1 MQGRERERWRTD
13 VSVGENLTH
22 DACVFPG
29 SFQLS
34 DSARAIQRQIRPV
47 RCRRRLSCLSVLSL
61 SNFTISVIDEF
72 GGCLHLLFL
81 CRRLPFLLFVLPRR
95 SASFAAAAVR
105 ACTD

>member
-1 MQGRERERWRTD
+1 M
-13 VSVGENLTH
+13 
-22 DACVFPG
+22 FPG

-34 DSARAIQRQIRPV
+34 DSARAIQWRQIRPV
-47 RCRRRLSCLSVLSL
+47 RCRRRLSCVSVLSL

-72 GGCLHLLFL
+72 GGCLHLLSL

-105 ACTD
+105 ACTDWSNWNSAVCLRLA